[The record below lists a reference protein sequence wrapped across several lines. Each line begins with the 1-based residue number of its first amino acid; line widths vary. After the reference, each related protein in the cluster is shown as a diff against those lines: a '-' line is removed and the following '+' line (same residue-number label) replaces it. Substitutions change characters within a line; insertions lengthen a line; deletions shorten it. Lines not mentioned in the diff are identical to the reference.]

1 LRTAQDLRTELG
13 RIDGRGYKAYK
24 DIEGAWDFGRFTLFI
39 DHAQGDPFAAPSLL
53 RARVAAGMAGAAGFP
68 ADLGRGRA
76 RRVALGDF
84 LARAFAAAAG
94 RCARGRRGT
103 GKSGLLAIDCP
114 GQEVLE
120 RSAVLVTDEFVEAR
134 FAAGLPAAGRSVLG
148 REAAAMLLEEV
159 PRIVEAA
166 LYYGSLDGVALRR
179 HVELA
184 EDQEALRAA
193 LDERGLVAFV
203 PDGAILPRES
213 GVSNRPLEPSRA
225 VRFASPPALRV
236 TLETPNA
243 GPVTGMGVPRGLTV
257 IAGGGYHGKSTLLRA
272 IERGVYDHVAG
283 DGRELCVAVPGA
295 VKVRAEDGRRVERVD
310 ISAFI
315 TNLPQ
320 GQDTAA
326 FSSEAASGSTSQ
338 AANIMEALEAG
349 ATCLLMDEDTS
360 AANFMARDERMQAL
374 VPAGKEPITPFID
387 RVAALRD
394 RLGVSTVLVAG
405 GSGDFFDLADCVVV
419 MEAFRPSDATA
430 AARDVARRY
439 PRRAAPTAA
448 PIAAPIAAPPP
459 FGPAR
464 PRVPLPGGFD
474 AWRGRRERFGARGP
488 DAVQYGRE
496 TIDLHYVEQIVD
508 PSQTAAIAAMI
519 HHAADHYVD
528 GRRSLPEV
536 IALVMRDI
544 DERGLDA
551 LAPHPGQHPGDLA
564 RPRAFELAAA
574 INRLRTLRV
583 Q

>member
-1 LRTAQDLRTELG
+1 LHTAQDLRAELG

-24 DIEGAWDFGRFTLFI
+24 DIEGAWDLGRFMLFI

-53 RARVAAGMAGAAGFP
+53 RARVAAGVAGAAGFP

-94 RCARGRRGT
+94 RYARGRRGT
-103 GKSGLLAIDCP
+103 GKSGLVAIDCP

-120 RSAVLVTDEFVEAR
+120 RSAVLVADEFVEAR

-148 REAAAMLLEEV
+148 REAAAMLLDEV
-159 PRIVEAA
+159 PRIVEAS
-166 LYYGSLDGVALRR
+166 LYYGSLDGTALRR
-179 HVELA
+179 HVELV
-184 EDQEALRAA
+184 EDQEALRVA
-193 LDERGLVAFV
+193 LDGRGLVAFV

-213 GVSNRPLEPSRA
+213 GVSDRPLESSRA

-236 TLETPNA
+236 TLQAPNA
-243 GPVTGMGVPRGLTV
+243 GAVTGMGVPRGLTV

-338 AANIMEALEAG
+338 AANIMEALEVG

-448 PIAAPIAAPPP
+448 AAPPP

-519 HHAADHYVD
+519 HHAADRYVD

-536 IALVMRDI
+536 IALVMHDI
-544 DERGLDA
+544 DELGLDA
-551 LAPHPGQHPGDLA
+551 LAPHPGQHPGELA
-564 RPRAFELAAA
+564 RPRALELAAA